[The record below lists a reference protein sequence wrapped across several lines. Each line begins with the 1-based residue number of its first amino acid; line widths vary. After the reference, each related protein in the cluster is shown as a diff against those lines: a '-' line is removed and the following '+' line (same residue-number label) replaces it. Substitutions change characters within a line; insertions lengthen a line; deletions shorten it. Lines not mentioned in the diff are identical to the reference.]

1 MSFYSGTQAEVLP
14 GGSGPPSN
22 YAAAAASSAAAQN
35 LMTGAS
41 GDYVQPYIPAF
52 FFQMGRTG
60 QLVTGRLNGI
70 LSGQSSATTAIIT
83 LAYNSSS
90 NSISGATTLVA
101 TPAITVT
108 SFATVGW
115 QWDFTILCRGVGYGT
130 SATSTSLL
138 SSATMAISSP
148 YNSATTTSWVAVAP
162 PNSVTAL
169 DCSVNNWLVADVTFS
184 TSSTTNSCTLE
195 SYYVCGMN

>member
-22 YAAAAASSAAAQN
+22 YAAAAANLTGAQN

-60 QLVTGRLNGI
+60 QLVTGRLNGVI
-70 LSGQSSATTAIIT
+70 SGQGSATTAVIT
-83 LAYNSSS
+83 LGYNSSS
-90 NSISGATTLVA
+90 NAVGSTPLVSS
-101 TPAITVT
+101 PAITVT
-108 SFATVGW
+108 SFSGAGW
-115 QWDFTILCRGVGYGT
+115 QFDFTILCRGAGYGT

-138 SSATMAISSP
+138 SSATMAV
-148 YNSATTTSWVAVAP
+148 NNGTTAGIVTVAP

-169 DCSVNNWLVADVTFS
+169 DCSVNNWLVASVTFS
-184 TSSTTNSCTLE
+184 AGSTSNSCTLE